1 MSISELTHKSPHDP
15 SDQAPSDTSQE
26 PPIWLFFGLAGSG
39 KSHVGEVIGR
49 TLGWPLYHADDDIT
63 PAMRH
68 ALAEAKPFTDAMR
81 DEYFEQLVQRITRF
95 REPARPLLVTQG
107 VYKQRHRDWLSEQL
121 PSLIP
126 VWVFAPPEL
135 IQQRLSERRDGV
147 QLTSAAALVQD
158 FEAPSVTTVR
168 INNDGD
174 DAHILA
180 QFDVCR
186 RAMKR

>member
-1 MSISELTHKSPHDP
+1 MSISALTHELAHEPPH
-15 SDQAPSDTSQE
+15 Q
-26 PPIWLFFGLAGSG
+26 PPIWLFFGLSGSG
-39 KSHVGEVIGR
+39 KSHVGELIGR

-68 ALAEAKPFTDAMR
+68 ALAEARPFTDTMR
-81 DEYFEQLVQRITRF
+81 DEYFSQLVQRITLF
-95 REPARPLLVTQG
+95 QKPDQPLLVTQG
-107 VYKQRHRDWLSEQL
+107 VYKQRHRDWLREQL

-147 QLTSAAALVQD
+147 QLSSAAALVQD
-158 FEAPSVTTVR
+158 FELPPATILR

-174 DAHILA
+174 DQHILA
-180 QFDVCR
+180 QFDACR
-186 RAMKR
+186 QAVSC